1 MIMEDAMEAATTSKE
16 KGMAGSE
23 QIRTGKVALVQAD
36 PTPQGKR
43 PPASI
48 AGSPIFLPA
57 LATGAILW
65 LCYFPLNWGWLS
77 WIAMVPF
84 LGLVRAKA
92 SSKRL
97 FWAAYLGGSAFFWP
111 AISWMPVAD
120 SRMYATWAMLATYC
134 AFYFPAAL
142 VFTRLLDRRTF
153 LPLCLS
159 FPLVWTALEWVRSFL
174 LTGFAWYY
182 LGHTQHDWLSM
193 IQIADLGGVYAVSF
207 LVAMVNAWLFDFLYQ
222 MPAVRDAFRWE
233 EPSKP
238 SAKEAPPSGFR
249 LGLLVELAVVFAVLI
264 TAYSYGSWRLDQEKN
279 FVAGPRIALLQG
291 NQDQRIRNEADNPGT
306 NALQLTARHY
316 APLTTVAMKQRPDL
330 IVWPETAYPAHWF
343 AVETKEVP
351 PQAWVERCLEI
362 EHHLKNELLR
372 FCPTN
377 HLLGIS
383 SLVLDDGLKER
394 RYNSA
399 LLLSDKGDLSH
410 RFDKMH
416 RVPFGEYVP
425 LRDVLPFMD
434 KLAPYD
440 YDYSLTPGKKFTRFP
455 LGEFRFGALIC
466 YEDTDPF
473 LARRYAVKDA
483 DGEPVHFLVNQ
494 SNDGWFDGSSEHEE
508 HLVVARFRA
517 IEARRALVRAVNMGV
532 SAVVDSNG
540 RVLKP
545 TKLPP
550 VDPEF
555 RTETS
560 RVTQWQIAPDAKGRI
575 ESLPPSEW
583 RDFKKQAGVLFAT
596 VPIDF
601 RSSIYAEWG
610 DVLPQFGWCVI
621 GLAFAWSLIRRS
633 KDEPRPG
640 HAPV

>member
-1 MIMEDAMEAATTSKE
+1 MKSAVEPKE
-16 KGMAGSE
+16 TGMAGSE
-23 QIRTGKVALVQAD
+23 SIRAGKIALVKTD
-36 PTPQGKR
+36 PTPQGQR
-43 PPASI
+43 PPMPI

-57 LATGAILW
+57 MATGLVLW
-65 LCYFPLNWGWLS
+65 LCYFPVSWGWLS

-84 LGLVRAKA
+84 LGLVRARA
-92 SSKRL
+92 SKKRL
-97 FWAAYLGGSAFFWP
+97 FWASYLGGSLFFWP
-111 AISWMPVAD
+111 ALSWMPVAD
-120 SRMYATWAMLATYC
+120 HRMYATWAMLAVYC

-142 VFTRLLDRRTF
+142 AFTRLLDRRSF
-153 LPLCLS
+153 LPLCVS
-159 FPLVWTALEWVRSFL
+159 FPLVWITLEWVRSFL

-182 LGHTQHDWLSM
+182 LGHTQHDWLPM
-193 IQIADLGGVYAVSF
+193 IQIADVGGVYAISF
-207 LVAMVNAWLFDFLYQ
+207 LVAMVNAWLFDLLYQ

-233 EPSKP
+233 EPAAATTPKQP
-238 SAKEAPPSGFR
+238 TAGFR
-249 LGLLVELAVVFAVLI
+249 FGLLLELAAMFALLI
-264 TAYSYGSWRLDQEKN
+264 TTYSYGLWRIDQEKS

-291 NQDQRIRNEADNPGT
+291 NQDQRIRNETGGAEGG

-316 APLTTVAMKQRPDL
+316 APLTTVAMKRRPEL

-343 AVETKEVP
+343 DVDSKDVP
-351 PQAWVERCLEI
+351 PQVWVDRCLEI
-362 EHHLKNELLR
+362 REHFKRDLLR

-383 SLVLDDGLKER
+383 SLVLDENNKER

-399 LLLSDKGDLSH
+399 LLLTDKGDLSH

-455 LGEFRFGALIC
+455 LGEYRFGALIC
-466 YEDTDPF
+466 FEDSDPF

-483 DGEPVHFLVNQ
+483 DGDPVHFLVNQ

-517 IEARRALVRAVNMGV
+517 IETRRALVRAVNMGV

-545 TKLPP
+545 HKLPP
-550 VDPEF
+550 EDPEF

-560 RVTQWQIAPDAKGRI
+560 RVTQWEIMTNEKGQF

-583 RDFKKQAGVLFAT
+583 RQFKKQAGVLFAT

-601 RSSIYAEWG
+601 RASFYAEWG
-610 DVLPQFGWCVI
+610 DLLPQAGCCII
-621 GLAFAWSLIRRS
+621 GLVCVWSFIRRP
-633 KDEPRPG
+633 KDAARLG
-640 HAPV
+640 HAA